1 MFQRVLE
8 SKNSRDN
15 PLMDKKKFE
24 QLVDEALENLPQDFK
39 KRLENITVIV
49 EDRPTPDVLRR
60 MGIPPG
66 HVIFGLYHGVPYTR
80 RGPFYGNIPPDV
92 IVIYQE
98 PIVRFSAT
106 DEEIKKRV
114 QEVVLHEV
122 GHYFGLD
129 ENDLRKIE
137 RDVD

>member
-1 MFQRVLE
+1 
-8 SKNSRDN
+8 
-15 PLMDKKKFE
+15 MDKKRFE
-24 QLVDEALENLPQDFK
+24 QLVDAALESLPQAFK
-39 KRLENITVIV
+39 QRLENITVIV
-49 EDRPTPDVLRR
+49 EDKPSQDVLRR

-98 PIVRFSAT
+98 PIVRFST
-106 DEEIKKRV
+106 TEEDIKQKV
-114 QEVVLHEV
+114 QDVVLHEV

-129 ENDLRKIE
+129 EKDLRKIE
-137 RDVD
+137 KETE

>member
-1 MFQRVLE
+1 MEL
-8 SKNSRDN
+8 KNSQN
-15 PLMDKKKFE
+15 NSWMDRKKFE
-24 QLVDEALENLPQDFK
+24 QLVDDALESLPQDFK

-49 EDRPTPDVLRR
+49 EDRPTQDVLRR
-60 MGIPPG
+60 MGIPRG

-129 ENDLRKIE
+129 EDDLRKIDRE
-137 RDVD
+137 IE

>member
-1 MFQRVLE
+1 
-8 SKNSRDN
+8 
-15 PLMDKKKFE
+15 MDIHTFE
-24 QLVDEALENLPQDFK
+24 KLVDEALDSLPPDFK

-49 EDRPTPDVLRR
+49 ENRPSKEVLRR

-66 HVIFGLYHGVPYTR
+66 GVLFGLYHGVPYTH

-106 DEEIKKRV
+106 VDEIKQRV
-114 QEVVLHEV
+114 KEVVLHEV

-129 ENDLRKIE
+129 EKDLQDIE
-137 RDVD
+137 KDPKRRD